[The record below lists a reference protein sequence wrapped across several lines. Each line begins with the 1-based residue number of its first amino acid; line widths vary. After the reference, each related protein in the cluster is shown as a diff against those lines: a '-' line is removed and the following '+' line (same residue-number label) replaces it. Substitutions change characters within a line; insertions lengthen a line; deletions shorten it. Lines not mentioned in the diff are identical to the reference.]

1 MENLKEIE
9 GMNEFDLHM
18 PSEVLPIQVKQNKSV
33 VGKISLSNF
42 PTGARSGFGQDKQTQ
57 FEINVQNSQQMLL
70 SSSVICCEATL
81 TAGPADNTKFVNFRG
96 GQTALKSL
104 TVSLDNKKLVDIQNH
119 ADKVADFNLMS
130 SSSNDELDQA
140 YGTMGF
146 QRNMTLNSK
155 ITLRIDLKKY
165 GLDIGNLIPTG
176 TIGSILTINGTIND
190 NALTQFSKGTEDEL
204 PAGGSNV
211 EPDDTIRLEYNNIR
225 LESEFVELQPM
236 LLSKRIEK
244 IKSSSGLTIPF
255 HTFAVDARNL
265 APVPTFNERIAL
277 SYNNVVSLYQ
287 LPYNATKGKDYYK
300 DIVWSDNNKMDDIS
314 DYYVKFDGGQYYN
327 LNSNAGQSGYA
338 SHAQALIDAT
348 RSEFTQAG
356 HGSEIVKLMEKYQV
370 LACNF
375 VRSNN
380 VLSPSITDS
389 GVNARLQSGIIGTE
403 ARFEGNI
410 GAKQLITI
418 VKFTRRIVFKNG
430 SMDVFS

>member
-9 GMNEFDLHM
+9 QMNEFDLHM

-70 SSSVICCEATL
+70 SSAVICCDLKIDKGLEA
-81 TAGPADNTKFVNFRG
+81 GKFVNFRG
-96 GQTALKSL
+96 AQTILKSL

-119 ADKVADFNLMS
+119 ADKVADFNLVS
-130 SSSNDELDQA
+130 SSTKDELDQA
-140 YGTMGF
+140 YGTMAFG
-146 QRNMTLNSK
+146 RNMQLTEGAVED
-155 ITLRIDLKKY
+155 IVTVRIDLKRY

-190 NALTQFSKGTEDEL
+190 SAITQFSEGTTGANNIV
-204 PAGGSNV
+204 PPG
-211 EPDDTIRLEYNNIR
+211 TIRVEYNNIR

-255 HTFAVDARNL
+255 HTFAVDARLLSNV
-265 APVPTFNERIAL
+265 ATFNERIAM
-277 SYNNVVSLYQ
+277 SYNNIVALYQ
-287 LPYNATKGKDYYK
+287 LPYNKDKGRDYYSK
-300 DIVWSDNNKMDDIS
+300 LLWNANNTMDKIS

-327 LNSNAGQSGYA
+327 LNSNTGQSGYA
-338 SHAQALIDAT
+338 SHAQALINAT
-348 RSEFTQAG
+348 RSEFTSEGHAG
-356 HGSEIVKLMEKYQV
+356 VVIKGMNDYQV

-403 ARFEGNI
+403 ARFKTAI
-410 GAKQLITI
+410 TDKQLITI

-430 SMDVFS
+430 SMEVFS

>member
-42 PTGARSGFGQDKQTQ
+42 PTGARSGFGQGKQTQ

-70 SSSVICCEATL
+70 SSSVICCKVKL
-81 TAGPADNTKFVNFRG
+81 TAGPAVDKYVLFRG
-96 GQTALKSL
+96 GQTILKSL

-119 ADKVADFNLMS
+119 ADKVADFNLMTS
-130 SSSNDELDQA
+130 STSAELDQA
-140 YGTMGF
+140 YGTMAF
-146 QRNMTLNSK
+146 NRNMKLDDE
-155 ITLRIDLKKY
+155 ITVRIDLKKY

-190 NALTQFSKGTEDEL
+190 NALTQFGTGTTGT
-204 PAGGSNV
+204 PANNV
-211 EPDDTIRLEYNNIR
+211 APTDAIRLEYDDIR

-236 LLSKRIEK
+236 LLSKRLEK

-255 HTFAVDARNL
+255 HTYAVDARIL
-265 APVPTFNERIAL
+265 ANVGTFNERIAL
-277 SYNNVVSLYQ
+277 SYNNVISLYQ
-287 LPYNATKGKDYYK
+287 IPYNQTKTANYYSNIK
-300 DIVWSDNNKMDDIS
+300 WSDTMTMDDID

-327 LNSNAGQSGYA
+327 LNSNTGQSGYA
-338 SHAQALIDAT
+338 SHAQALINAT
-348 RSEFTQAG
+348 RSEFTQPG
-356 HGSEIVKLMEKYQV
+356 HGNIIVRLMNDYQV

-403 ARFEGNI
+403 ARFDSNI
-410 GAKQLITI
+410 TNKQLITI